1 MFQITMVNVL
11 IFQTLHFMLRQMLV
25 IRTGTHKM
33 LVRIANT
40 EDPDRTAS

>member
-1 MFQITMVNVL
+1 MFQMAIVNVL
-11 IFQTLHFMLRQMLV
+11 KLQTLLFLLKQMFV